1 MRKVTLTERIRMS
14 LKISLCGFFFWNP
27 SSQLCP
33 STLPCRMGIWN
44 NNSTWWQTQIMG
56 CSRENVPCPSQE
68 ETDQTTK
75 EDIRPDSSRWGEG
88 AESGGTGDIN
98 GKRYRISSFFCRGE
112 NLWKAGS
119 TLPSLAGSSTGRSA
133 PLTLSAAADGEGRW
147 SRQIVSGLLQSL
159 N

>member
-1 MRKVTLTERIRMS
+1 MRKVKWTERIKRS
-14 LKISLCGFFFWNP
+14 LKISLCGFSGNP
-27 SSQLCP
+27 PSQLCP
-33 STLPCRMGIWN
+33 STLHCRMGIWN

-75 EDIRPDSSRWGEG
+75 EDIRPDSSCWGEG
-88 AESGGTGDIN
+88 AESGGIGRHKWKKISN
-98 GKRYRISSFFCRGE
+98 SSFFCRGE
-112 NLWKAGS
+112 NQRKAGS
-119 TLPSLAGSSTGRSA
+119 TLLSLAGSSTGRSA

-147 SRQIVSGLLQSL
+147 SRQIVSDLLQSL